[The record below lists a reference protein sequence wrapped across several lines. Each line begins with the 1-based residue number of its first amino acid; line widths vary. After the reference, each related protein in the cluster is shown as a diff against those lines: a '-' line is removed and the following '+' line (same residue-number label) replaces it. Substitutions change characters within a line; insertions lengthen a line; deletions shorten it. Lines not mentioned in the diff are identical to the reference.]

1 MLVGHATFNLEDK
14 TMEYDTLDEL
24 VKEELEEFNSIKKQ
38 VQEALTK
45 GIEADADVR
54 MVQSILLTKIVEVA
68 MSMGMSEEKFMERAR
83 ATWRLSAVEWH
94 TEEYNDEQ
102 VH

>member
-1 MLVGHATFNLEDK
+1 MDD
-14 TMEYDTLDEL
+14 DTIDEL
-24 VKEELEEFNSIKKQ
+24 VKEELEEFNSIEKQ
-38 VQEALTK
+38 VGEALRK
-45 GIEADADVR
+45 GIDDDADVR

-83 ATWRLSAVEWH
+83 ATWLLVEWH
-94 TEEYNDEQ
+94 NEESNDEQ

>member
-14 TMEYDTLDEL
+14 TMDDDTVDEL
-24 VKEELEEFNSIKKQ
+24 VKEELEEFNSIEKQ
-38 VQEALTK
+38 VEEALTK
-45 GIEADADVR
+45 GIDDDADVR

-68 MSMGMSEEKFMERAR
+68 MSMGMSEERFMERAK
-83 ATWRLSAVEWH
+83 ATWGLVEWH
-94 TEEYNDEQ
+94 TEELNDEQ

>member
-1 MLVGHATFNLEDK
+1 MCVYATFNSEDR
-14 TMEYDTLDEL
+14 TMDDDKIDEL
-24 VKEELEEFNSIKKQ
+24 VKEELEEFNSIEKQ

-45 GIEADADVR
+45 GIDGDADVR
-54 MVQSILLTKIVEVA
+54 MVQSILLTKIVAVA
-68 MSMGMSEEKFMERAR
+68 MSMDMSEEKFMERAR
-83 ATWRLSAVEWH
+83 ATWRLVEWH

>member
-1 MLVGHATFNLEDK
+1 MSEDRVTYDY
-14 TMEYDTLDEL
+14 TMEEMDA
-24 VKEELEEFNSIKKQ
+24 ELEEFNSIEKQ
-38 VQEALTK
+38 VGEALK
-45 GIEADADVR
+45 NGIADDADVR

-83 ATWRLSAVEWH
+83 ATWLLVEWH
-94 TEEYNDEQ
+94 NEESNDAQ

>member
-1 MLVGHATFNLEDK
+1 MSEDRFTYDD
-14 TMEYDTLDEL
+14 TMEAMDA
-24 VKEELEEFNSIKKQ
+24 ELEEFNSIEKQ
-38 VQEALTK
+38 IGEALVK
-45 GIEADADVR
+45 GIDDDADVR

-83 ATWRLSAVEWH
+83 ATWRLVEWH
-94 TEEYNDEQ
+94 NEESNDAQ